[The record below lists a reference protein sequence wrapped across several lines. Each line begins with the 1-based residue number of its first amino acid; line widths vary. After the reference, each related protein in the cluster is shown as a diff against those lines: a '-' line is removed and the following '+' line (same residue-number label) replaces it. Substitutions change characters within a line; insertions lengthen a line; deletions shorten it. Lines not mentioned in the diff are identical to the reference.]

1 MSEPRLDRAV
11 VLVELDRLEAARA
24 ELAAVLAVEPDNAD
38 AHAHVAHTWLRSAD
52 FATASAAARTALRHD
67 PEHLFAWVLL
77 ALSEQGLFDRLA
89 DTDRIAALVHQD
101 EAVRAAYTCVDLN
114 PWSAECHRVLAVVL
128 APRDREA
135 ALAAVDA
142 GIELDPQEP
151 LLYLTRARVLWHG
164 AEADARR
171 AVAFRAALEQALRL
185 EPDNAEAMYLL
196 GADAARSG
204 RRANAERWLLRA
216 AELEPAHG
224 PAARELL
231 RQVPDPS
238 GSLRDPA
245 VRREYLGG
253 PSAGVAGRS
262 STRVIAILGFLF
274 VVGLARAVSGVD
286 TDDASTRPTTT
297 LRPPLTYYKPQ
308 PLPTF
313 PQWSR
318 YLTARP
324 TPPLHIPDWPQHVP
338 R

>member
-24 ELAAVLAVEPDNAD
+24 ELAALLAVEPDNAD

-77 ALSEQGLFDRLA
+77 ALSEHGLFDRLT
-89 DTDRIAALVHQD
+89 DTDRVAALAHQD

-135 ALAAVDA
+135 ALAAVDV

-151 LLYLTRARVLWHG
+151 LLYITRARVLWHG
-164 AEADARR
+164 AEADAQR

-204 RRANAERWLLRA
+204 RRADAERWLLRA

-253 PSAGVAGRS
+253 PSAGGARRS
-262 STRVIAILGFLF
+262 STGVIAVLVFLF

-308 PLPTF
+308 PLPTSLLYTSYAAAAETCSELEC
-313 PQWSR
+313 SR
-318 YLTARP
+318 ICYK
-324 TPPLHIPDWPQHVP
+324 
-338 R
+338 

>member
-1 MSEPRLDRAV
+1 MSEPRLDRAA
-11 VLVELDRLEAARA
+11 VLIELDRLEAARA
-24 ELAAVLAVEPDNAD
+24 ELAALLASEPDNAD
-38 AHAHVAHTWLRSAD
+38 AHAQVAHTWLRSAD

-67 PEHLFAWVLL
+67 PDHLFAWILL
-77 ALSEQGLFDRLA
+77 ALSEHGLFDRLI
-89 DTDRIAALVHQD
+89 DTDRIAAIAHQD
-101 EAVRAAYTCVDLN
+101 EAVRAAHTAVDLN
-114 PWSAECHRVLAVVL
+114 PWSAECHRVLAIVL
-128 APRDREA
+128 LHRDREA

-151 LLYLTRARVLWHG
+151 LLYIARARVLWRG
-164 AEADARR
+164 ADADAKR
-171 AVAFRAALEQALRL
+171 AAALRAALEQALRL

-196 GADAARSG
+196 GAEAAQSG
-204 RRANAERWLLRA
+204 QRAKAERLLLRA
-216 AELEPAHG
+216 AEIEPAHG

-245 VRREYLGG
+245 VRREFLGG
-253 PSAGVAGRS
+253 PSAGGRS
-262 STRVIAILGFLF
+262 STGTRALAGLAFLF
-274 VVGLARAVSGVD
+274 IVGLARAVSGVD
-286 TDDASTRPTTT
+286 ADDASPRPTTT

-313 PQWSR
+313 PEWSR

-324 TPPLHIPDWPQHVP
+324 TPPQPLPAWPQHVP